1 MKRKFFTTCVMLSL
15 LACVLTGWRWS
26 GSNSR
31 MDELTYERHG
41 VQTMQLKGS
50 SGKVMFSRT
59 AFNVGERGN
68 LRQVTF
74 NTTPLDSKGASEMAN
89 VMAFS
94 FKSEPLAKNGGS
106 VSTLILPAWML
117 TGAFALMPSIWFAR
131 KIKPKK
137 KQPKPAA

>member
-15 LACVLTGWRWS
+15 LACALTGWWWS
-26 GSNSR
+26 GSGSR
-31 MDELTYERHG
+31 IDELTYERHG
-41 VQTMQLKGS
+41 VQTVQLKGS
-50 SGKVMFSRT
+50 SGKVMLSRT
-59 AFNVGERGN
+59 AYSSGERGN
-68 LRQVTF
+68 LRQVSF
-74 NTTPLDSKGASEMAN
+74 NSSPLDSKGSSELQN

-94 FKSEPLAKNGGS
+94 YKSEPLARNSGS

-131 KIKPKK
+131 KLKPK